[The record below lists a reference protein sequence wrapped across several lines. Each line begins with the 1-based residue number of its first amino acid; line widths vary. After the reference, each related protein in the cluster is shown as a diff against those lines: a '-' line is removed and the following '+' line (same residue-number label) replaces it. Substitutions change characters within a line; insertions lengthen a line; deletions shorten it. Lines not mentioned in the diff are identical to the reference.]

1 MKFQEQPVFKK
12 KPSQFLE
19 PPETVMVSVWKIGS
33 SCQTGSY
40 ALGLDDFDFG
50 NLNFGGFMDSGFGL
64 SLDLA
69 DFRGS
74 VEAL

>member
-1 MKFQEQPVFKK
+1 
-12 KPSQFLE
+12 
-19 PPETVMVSVWKIGS
+19 MVSVWKIGS